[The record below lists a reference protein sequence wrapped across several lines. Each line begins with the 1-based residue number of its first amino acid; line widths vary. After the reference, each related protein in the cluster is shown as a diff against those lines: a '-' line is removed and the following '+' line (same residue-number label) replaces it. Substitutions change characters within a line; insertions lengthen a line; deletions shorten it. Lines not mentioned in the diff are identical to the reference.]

1 MAGNRKKKGWRAVA
15 AVFLAVIIAASPAAG
30 QAPKVAASDLS
41 ALQQQQSELKRQ
53 QEETAAELAALKKDQ
68 AKQQEYVDTL
78 QVQMNNLM
86 SQIDNLNS
94 QITDLDAQI
103 VQKED
108 EISEKQAS
116 IDYDF
121 NLLKERLHAMYL
133 AGEASTLQILLGSE
147 NMADFME
154 KTQFMQAI
162 TEHDT
167 NLINGLKQE
176 MAEIQ
181 DEKQEIESDKKLV
194 SQNKKELDAKSV
206 ELSALVEEN
215 EAALARLT
223 ANVTEVNSRN
233 NEIAREREA
242 VDDEID
248 AWYRDYYAKN
258 PQQSSSN
265 SGGSGGSYTG
275 TGSFTWPCPG
285 YTYLSSYWGDGR
297 NHKGIDI
304 AGSGIYGKPIVAAD
318 SGKVINAVHSGWGG
332 GYGLCV
338 YLDHGNGYSTRYGHM
353 SKVIVNTGD
362 TVEKGQVIGYVGSTG
377 DSSGP
382 HLHFEIRIDGVA
394 QNPMNWFS

>member
-1 MAGNRKKKGWRAVA
+1 MTAAAFLA
-15 AVFLAVIIAASPAAG
+15 AVIAIMPAAG
-30 QAPKVAASDLS
+30 QIPRVAASDLS
-41 ALQQQQSELKRQ
+41 ALQQQQAELKRQ
-53 QEETAAELAALKKDQ
+53 QEETAAELAALKEDQ
-68 AKQQEYVDTL
+68 ARQQEYVNTL
-78 QVQMNNLM
+78 QSQMDNLM
-86 SQIDNLNS
+86 GQIDNLNA
-94 QITDLDAQI
+94 QISDLDAQI
-103 VQKED
+103 VQKEG
-108 EISEKQAS
+108 EIAEKQAS
-116 IDYDF
+116 IDADF
-121 NLLKERLHAMYL
+121 ELLKDRLHAMYL

-147 NMADFME
+147 NVADFME
-154 KTQFMQAI
+154 KTQFMQTI

-167 NLINGLKQE
+167 NLINGLKVE

-181 DEKQEIESDKKLV
+181 DEKDEIEADKKQV
-194 SQNKKELDAKSV
+194 AANKEELDAKSQ

-223 ANVTEVNSRN
+223 ASVTDVNSRN
-233 NEIAREREA
+233 NELAREREA

-248 AWYRDYYAKN
+248 AWYRDYYARN
-258 PQQSSSN
+258 PQQSSSGG
-265 SGGSGGSYTG
+265 SSGSGGSYTG
-275 TGSFTWPCPG
+275 TGNFTWPVPG
-285 YTYLSSYWGDGR
+285 YTKLTSYWGDGR

-318 SGKVINAVHSGWGG
+318 SGKVIKAVHSGWGG

-353 SKVIVNTGD
+353 SKVLVNTGD
-362 TVEKGQVIGYVGSTG
+362 TVEKGQVIGYVGNTG